1 MQEFDIR
8 GKTTVTAEVKAQ
20 VDDSPLVPPSQQGLG
35 AVDNLDAFTDSIDQA
50 ESAYRENTALMKEFG
65 DMLPELLKNLK
76 SMSDTLS
83 KFNQNTPR
91 NVPQGGGGRSGGGGN
106 ADANMQQSV
115 LNVANAGSS
124 AVQSVANTNIAGAL
138 LNGLNNGANSF
149 RNMGKAANS
158 GGMDGLGS
166 LLGGLGTGLLV
177 GAAILKAGDTLANKY
192 IDEMPTIYGTSR
204 AFGVTSDSGALS
216 IYQGLNSYNRG
227 TGLRTG
233 EFLDTVQTLRRQ
245 GLGNNAGSVS
255 GAVDQSGRVAEVTG
269 RWAYATGG
277 DANRYAELAGYMG
290 RYGGSKDVAGDF
302 NYLVS
307 AGKASGLNDTQIPE
321 FLAGIQQVMEDG
333 IAKGFTRSS
342 KEVAD
347 TMLMFSKLSG
357 GSEFWK
363 GEQGAKTLQQINAG
377 IGGATGLSKTED
389 ILLYT
394 AMDRAFSGADAKE
407 TQLGKEL
414 YDDKVGYVNNMM
426 LLEQGLNSQNF
437 DAIMGSLSAYGDDEE
452 AKIEA
457 LRKMT
462 GLNYT
467 GAMRLYKL
475 NQNGESKASDFDT
488 TLKKVLQ
495 DPSNQNLET
504 RNAESLNKIH
514 ENVVVMSQSLAD
526 IKITAQEKIGKGL
539 DKLLDLLGLSQADKY
554 LENAKKDLD
563 PSQRLW
569 YEMNHA
575 AYFDS
580 DQLTLSQKMENMNA
594 LRDWNGKGQIK
605 LPHKATGPYVAYSEY
620 DDKLI
625 DKIDAT
631 GNIRLTDNFEV
642 STLLD
647 RQDKY
652 TLLIKQLY
660 GEQLATT
667 YGKDVDITKIV
678 NELFNN
684 EEYNRQK
691 KKVAETSDDRVIT
704 RSEQAQTLNI
714 LNQIARKLGYV
725 QIVEQK

>member
-563 PSQRLW
+563 PSQRHW
-569 YEMNHA
+569 YKMNHA

-714 LNQIARKLGYV
+714 LNQIARQLGYV

>member
-50 ESAYRENTALMKEFG
+50 ESAYKENTALMKEFG

-91 NVPQGGGGRSGGGGN
+91 NVPQGGGGRSGGGN
-106 ADANMQQSV
+106 ADASMQQSV

-149 RNMGKAANS
+149 RNMGRAANS

-177 GAAILKAGDTLANKY
+177 GAALLKAGDTLANKY

-245 GLGNNAGSVS
+245 GLGNDAGSVS

-394 AMDRAFSGADAKE
+394 AMDRAFSGANAKK
-407 TQLGKEL
+407 TQLGKDL

-426 LLEQGLNSQNF
+426 LLEQGLNSKNF
-437 DAIMGSLSAYGDDEE
+437 DAIMGSLSVYGDDEQ

-488 TLKKVLQ
+488 TLKNVLQ

-514 ENVVVMSQSLAD
+514 EDVVVMSQSLAD
-526 IKITAQEKIGKGL
+526 IKIAAQEKIGKGL

-554 LENAKKDLD
+554 MENAITDLD
-563 PSQRLW
+563 PSQKLW
-569 YEMNHA
+569 YDMNHA

-580 DQLTLSQKMENMNA
+580 DKLTLSQKMENMNA
-594 LRDWNGKGQIK
+594 LRDWNGQGQIK

-631 GNIRLTDNFEV
+631 GNIRLTDNFDL

-647 RQDKY
+647 KQDKY

-660 GEQLATT
+660 GEQLAKT

-684 EEYNRQK
+684 ENYSRQK
-691 KKVAETSDDRVIT
+691 KKVAESSDDRVIT

-714 LNQIARKLGYV
+714 LNQIASRLGYITV
-725 QIVEQK
+725 VEQK

>member
-35 AVDNLDAFTDSIDQA
+35 AVDNLDTFTDSIDQA

-177 GAAILKAGDTLANKY
+177 GAALLKAGDTLANKY

-363 GEQGAKTLQQINAG
+363 GEQGAKTLQQINSG
-377 IGGATGLSKTED
+377 IASATGLSKTED

-394 AMDRAFSGADAKE
+394 AMDRAFDGKNGRKTKAG
-407 TQLGKEL
+407 QLGKEL

-437 DAIMGSLSAYGDDEE
+437 SAIMSSLSAYGDDEE

-475 NQNGESKASDFDT
+475 NQNSNGKAT
-488 TLKKVLQ
+488 NTQLEKILK

-514 ENVVVMSQSLAD
+514 EDVVVIIWSAFRW
-526 IKITAQEKIGKGL
+526 I
-539 DKLLDLLGLSQADKY
+539 
-554 LENAKKDLD
+554 
-563 PSQRLW
+563 
-569 YEMNHA
+569 
-575 AYFDS
+575 
-580 DQLTLSQKMENMNA
+580 
-594 LRDWNGKGQIK
+594 
-605 LPHKATGPYVAYSEY
+605 
-620 DDKLI
+620 
-625 DKIDAT
+625 
-631 GNIRLTDNFEV
+631 
-642 STLLD
+642 
-647 RQDKY
+647 
-652 TLLIKQLY
+652 
-660 GEQLATT
+660 
-667 YGKDVDITKIV
+667 
-678 NELFNN
+678 
-684 EEYNRQK
+684 
-691 KKVAETSDDRVIT
+691 
-704 RSEQAQTLNI
+704 
-714 LNQIARKLGYV
+714 
-725 QIVEQK
+725 